1 MKVVIT
7 GGAGFVGGNLCRV
20 LADRQADVV
29 VVDDFSTGYKS
40 NLTGLDTT
48 LYEGSILDRG
58 LLAEACDGADSI
70 VHLAARASVPRSI
83 AEPVATNEV
92 NVTGT
97 LNVLE
102 AAREQDAHVVVASS
116 SSVYGAG
123 PPLPKHEGLAAAP
136 SSPYAASK
144 LAAESYA
151 RAYQDVFNL
160 QAIAFRFFNIY
171 GPLQSV
177 GHPYA
182 AAVPTFIARLVAGE
196 PIPVYGDGRQTR
208 DFTSVASVIEVL
220 AEAVTARITHRGPV
234 NLAFGSRTSLRELI
248 AMLEE
253 VSGRTAVIDPRP
265 DRAGDIRD
273 SQADCS
279 TLLRLFPQARQ
290 EPLRRGLDNT
300 LSWFLE
306 TGGRQE

>member
-7 GGAGFVGGNLCRV
+7 GGAGFVGGNLCRE
-20 LADRQADVV
+20 LTDRRADVV

-40 NLTGLDTT
+40 NLTGLDVT

-58 LLAEACDGADSI
+58 LLAEACEGADSI

-83 AEPVATNEV
+83 ADPVATNEV

-123 PPLPKHEGLAAAP
+123 PSLPKHEGLAVAP
-136 SSPYAASK
+136 KSPYAASK
-144 LAAESYA
+144 LAAEAYA
-151 RAYQDVFNL
+151 RAYQDVFAVR
-160 QAIAFRFFNIY
+160 AIAFRFFNIY
-171 GPLQSV
+171 GPLQSAD
-177 GHPYA
+177 HAYA

-196 PIPVYGDGRQTR
+196 PIPLYGDGGQTR
-208 DFTSVASVIEVL
+208 DFTSVESVTQVL
-220 AEAVTARITHRGPV
+220 AEAVTGRVSHRGPV
-234 NLAFGSRTSLRELI
+234 NLAFGTRTSLRELI
-248 AMLEE
+248 AVLEE
-253 VSGRTAVIDPRP
+253 VSGRTAVIDPQP
-265 DRAGDIRD
+265 ARAGDIRD
-273 SQADCS
+273 SQGDGRRMR
-279 TLLRLFPQARQ
+279 RLFPQARE
-290 EPLRRGLDNT
+290 EPLRRGLGHT
-300 LSWFLE
+300 LDWFLE